1 MFTTNI
7 AQAVIAFA
15 IAAVI
20 IVVLV
25 TDIRNHKDD

>member
-1 MFTTNI
+1 MFDANI
-7 AQAVIAFA
+7 SQAVIAFA

-20 IVVLV
+20 IAVLI